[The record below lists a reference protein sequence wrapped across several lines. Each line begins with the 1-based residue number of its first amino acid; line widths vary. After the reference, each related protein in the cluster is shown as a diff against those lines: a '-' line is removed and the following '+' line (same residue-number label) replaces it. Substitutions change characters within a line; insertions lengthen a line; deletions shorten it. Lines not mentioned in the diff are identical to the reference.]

1 MKDEGVQNLII
12 RLGEDAQIMRGAS
25 GFPTIAAEIAE
36 AASALSTLL
45 QEREAL
51 RKALANFLAPMEG
64 KPAYP
69 GSTHGFYVTGQVV
82 LIARSA
88 LSPEKNLV
96 QPAADRGGAHCDHP
110 ISEDEATKER

>member
-36 AASALSTLL
+36 AAQALSTLL

-51 RKALANFLAPMEG
+51 RKALEPFAEAYDVAPEYLRDSPEHCCIWDTEASNKITIG
-64 KPAYP
+64 DLRA
-69 GSTHGFYVTGQVV
+69 
-82 LIARSA
+82 ARSA
-88 LSPEKNLV
+88 LSPEN
-96 QPAADRGGAHCDHP
+96 G
-110 ISEDEATKER
+110 DEK